1 METSIGNW
9 YLCEGYIE
17 EPVRVEALEAQRV
30 LVRYLTTGRTRWLG
44 YPRIWQACK
53 PRALTGEVEFDTR
66 ERVVVL
72 PAETAEQEP
81 LRLTLA
87 QLRARQFPHLAKPRA
102 VERKKAQ
109 KPASAAA
116 SPDLE
121 WSEAA
126 GAWEAEAVVDAD
138 DEADLELD
146 MSY

>member
-17 EPVRVEALEAQRV
+17 EPVRVEALEARRV

-53 PRALTGEVEFDTR
+53 PHALAGEIEFDAR

-72 PAETAEQEP
+72 SAETVGQEP
-81 LRLTLA
+81 LRLTLS
-87 QLRARQFPHLAKPRA
+87 QLRARQFPQLAKPRVA
-102 VERKKAQ
+102 ERRKTQ
-109 KPASAAA
+109 KPAPAAA
-116 SPDLE
+116 IPDPE
-121 WSEAA
+121 WSGAT
-126 GAWEAEAVVDAD
+126 GAWEDEAAIDAD